1 MSGAANS
8 RSLDS
13 SRAVAARSPDPID
26 GRSFDTVAPDQPL
39 SGALTDVVP
48 AAPCS
53 IGTSAFAA
61 GLATSQHPGQS
72 KADGSDRQQ
81 GNEWG
86 LTDRLRAAFEIV
98 PGLGVTLTRSLRDP
112 AALLIGALRHL
123 GGSPSDVARAASR
136 AVGGARRFAVL
147 GRAL

>member
-26 GRSFDTVAPDQPL
+26 GRSFNTVARDQPL

-48 AAPCS
+48 AALGS
-53 IGTSAFAA
+53 IGTPAFAA

-72 KADGSDRQQ
+72 KADGPDREQ

-86 LTDRLRAAFEIV
+86 LTDGLGTTFKIV
-98 PGLGVTLTRSLRDP
+98 PSLRVTLTRSLRDP
-112 AALLIGALRHL
+112 AAIGALR
-123 GGSPSDVARAASR
+123 
-136 AVGGARRFAVL
+136 
-147 GRAL
+147 